1 MKNKAFELVGPDYK
15 PMEQAAMPAAGGWL
29 KRLRGVPLIAIGL
42 LAVIVLGCVF
52 CEAVMNHDPT
62 YMDLANRAVPPD
74 GQIYFGTD
82 MMGRDIF
89 SMIWYGGRISLFIG
103 LAATGLSTLIAVVYG
118 SISGLSSEW
127 VDDGMMRLTE
137 IILSIPSILIVIF
150 IQAIIGQT
158 GPLTIAFVIGITSWM
173 NISKIVRSEVRQIRN
188 ADYILAAKTMDG
200 GFFYILRRH
209 LLPNFVSSIMFM
221 VVTNIGAAIGTE
233 ATLSFLGIGLPVEV
247 ISWGSMLSN
256 ADQALLSN
264 DWWIIL
270 IPGLFL
276 VVTLVCITDIG
287 NYIRKRNNRGMRE
300 I

>member
-1 MKNKAFELVGPDYK
+1 MDTPAQGFELVGPH
-15 PMEQAAMPAAGGWL
+15 PAETQALPPK
-29 KRLRGVPLIAIGL
+29 KRRWFASEVPYLSFVILGLIL
-42 LAVIVLGCVF
+42 LGCLF
-52 CEAVMNHDPT
+52 CECFIPKDPS
-62 YMDLANRAVPPD
+62 YLDLSHISQPP
-74 GQIYFGTD
+74 GGGFLFGTD
-82 MMGRDIF
+82 PMGRDIF

-103 LAATGLSTLIAVVYG
+103 LAATALSTLIAVVYG

-127 VDDGMMRLTE
+127 VDDGMMRFTE

-200 GFFYILRRH
+200 SFFYILRRH

-233 ATLSFLGIGLPVEV
+233 ATLSFLGIGLPVEI